1 MNLWVIFITALIVST
16 AISAVIA
23 WAVYKAIDIVANRKR
38 EEDRQWKNKQ

>member
-23 WAVYKAIDIVANRKR
+23 WAMYKVIDIVTIRKR
-38 EEDRQWKNKQ
+38 KEDKQWKNKQ

>member
-23 WAVYKAIDIVANRKR
+23 WAMYKVIDIVTTRKR
-38 EEDRQWKNKQ
+38 KEDKQWKNKQ